1 MSKVPTRA
9 SLHPGL
15 VADSVRSGALAL
27 TLLGSITFDGNTD
40 MASTKRGADT
50 SIKIVEFNS
59 VSAGGSNEEVG
70 RHIRSPTGFNHSRHR
85 AAAFAVERRE
95 PPSCCTYRIAG
106 PRTNRLRRMIVPRT
120 APE

>member
-50 SIKIVEFNS
+50 SIKIAEFNS
-59 VSAGGSNEEVG
+59 VAAGGSNEEVG

-85 AAAFAVERRE
+85 AAAFGVERRE
-95 PPSCCTYRIAG
+95 PPLAVHTGLLVRG
-106 PRTNRLRRMIVPRT
+106 PTGSSHDR
-120 APE
+120 APH